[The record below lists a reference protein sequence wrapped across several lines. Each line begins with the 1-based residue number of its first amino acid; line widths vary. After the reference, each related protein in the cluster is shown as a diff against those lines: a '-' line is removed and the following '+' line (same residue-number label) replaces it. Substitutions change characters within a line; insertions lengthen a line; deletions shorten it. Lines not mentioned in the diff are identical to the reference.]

1 MSDLR
6 QPNCAGLYDFLVEW
20 LTAYQFPEDFEDL
33 RNSGAQADV
42 LAREL
47 LRELP
52 PVHELS
58 GQKWSVIAKA
68 IPQGEI
74 VLELDDDRVALVH
87 LTWSKGPE
95 QAPYPLTT
103 FVSSQSEFE
112 TLASDRY

>member
-68 IPQGEI
+68 IPQDEI

-87 LTWSKGPE
+87 LTWSKGPRTS
-95 QAPYPLTT
+95 AL
-103 FVSSQSEFE
+103 SLDHSRFE
-112 TLASDRY
+112 PERV